1 MSNTHIRGGIQ
12 EQLNR
17 IPLLEEQVRG
27 LQRLQRTIDET
38 NDQLNQYMEDQQID
52 DNWVIQQGNPIH
64 KWNHIKTYL
73 TQIEWQIINNNN
85 QLTIENEDIKATR
98 QQIEDLTI
106 TIWNRI
112 GTRIEQQTYFQK
124 INQLKDAIEWT
135 EEEQIDITN
144 FEYI

>member
-27 LQRLQRTIDET
+27 LQRLQRTIDEI

-112 GTRIEQQTYFQK
+112 GTKIEQQAYFQK

>member
-27 LQRLQRTIDET
+27 LQRLQRTIDEI

-112 GTRIEQQTYFQK
+112 GIRIEQQAYFQK

-144 FEYI
+144 YEYI